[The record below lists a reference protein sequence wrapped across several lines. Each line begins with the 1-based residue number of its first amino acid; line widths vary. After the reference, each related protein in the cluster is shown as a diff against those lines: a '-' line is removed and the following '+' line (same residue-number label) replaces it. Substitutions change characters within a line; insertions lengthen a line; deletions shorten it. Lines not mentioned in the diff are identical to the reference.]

1 MVTGIRCMVTYIGPI
16 VNNDLPMNISLKGR
30 VVLVTGASR
39 GIGKAIA
46 IELGRSGATVAVHYG
61 NSRLSADR
69 IVQTIGNSAQVFQA
83 NLRRPAACEQLI
95 NKVIET
101 YGKLDVLV
109 NNAGIAIEIA
119 PDAPWEVWQTGWEQ
133 TLQVNLVAAS
143 LLSKTA
149 IQHFRAHGGGRI
161 IHIASRAA
169 FRGDTPE
176 YMAYAASKAGMVAL
190 SKSIARYYGK
200 DGIKSFT
207 VSPGFT
213 QTDMAQQFVDMYG
226 EDIVKQDLAL
236 DELTQPEDIAP
247 TVVFLAS
254 GLMDHA
260 TGTNIDINA
269 GSYVR

>member
-1 MVTGIRCMVTYIGPI
+1 
-16 VNNDLPMNISLKGR
+16 MNISLRGK
-30 VVLVTGASR
+30 VILVTGASR

-46 IELGRSGATVAVHYG
+46 RALGESEATVAVHYG
-61 NSRLSADR
+61 SSNLYASQLAKELGRGSQA
-69 IVQTIGNSAQVFQA
+69 FQA
-83 NLRRPAACEQLI
+83 DLRRPAACEQLFQA
-95 NKVIET
+95 VIQV

-109 NNAGIAIEIA
+109 NNAGLAVEIDT
-119 PDAPWEVWQTGWEQ
+119 DAPWEVWQTGWEK

-143 LLSKTA
+143 LLSKMA
-149 IQHFRAHGGGRI
+149 IAHFRSRGGGRL

-200 DGIKSFT
+200 DNIQSFT

-213 QTDMAQQFVDMYG
+213 QTDMAQQFIDMYG
-226 EDIVKQDLAL
+226 EDMVKKDIAL
-236 DELTQPEDIAP
+236 NELTQPEDIAP

>member
-1 MVTGIRCMVTYIGPI
+1 
-16 VNNDLPMNISLKGR
+16 MNISLQGK
-30 VVLVTGASR
+30 VILVTGASR

-46 IELGRSGATVAVHYG
+46 RALGESGATVAVHYG
-61 NSRLSADR
+61 SSNLYASQLAKELGQGAQTFRAD
-69 IVQTIGNSAQVFQA
+69 
-83 NLRRPAACEQLI
+83 LRRPAACEQLFQA
-95 NKVIET
+95 VIQA
-101 YGKLDVLV
+101 YGKVDVLV
-109 NNAGIAIEIA
+109 NNAGLAVEIA
-119 PDAPWEVWQTGWEQ
+119 PDSPWEVWQTGWEK

-143 LLSKTA
+143 LLSKMA
-149 IQHFRAHGGGRI
+149 IAHFKVRGGGRL

-200 DGIKSFT
+200 DNIQSFT

-213 QTDMAQQFVDMYG
+213 QTDMAQQFIDMYG
-226 EDIVKQDLAL
+226 EDVVKKDIAL
-236 DELTQPEDIAP
+236 NELTQPEDIAP